1 MKRIVSYSLL
11 LLLLLSCNDKDAVKR
26 KQEEAKQEIL
36 KTEKAFEKLAA
47 EEGLK
52 IAFTH
57 YGASDA
63 VINRNDSIHSGL
75 AAIASFYSRPS
86 KGTIQLSWT
95 PDYTDVSESC
105 DLGYTYGKYVFR
117 ITDSTGKTNE
127 FKGIFHTVW
136 KKQKDGTWRFVW
148 D

>member
-1 MKRIVSYSLL
+1 MRKFLPYYLFIFFLVS
-11 LLLLLSCNDKDAVKR
+11 CTNKEAIK
-26 KQEEAKQEIL
+26 KNQEAARQEIL
-36 KTEKAFEKLAA
+36 ITEKAFEKLAA
-47 EEGLK
+47 QEGLK

-63 VINRNDSIHSGL
+63 VINRNDSIHNGL

-86 KGTIQLSWT
+86 KGTIKLSWT
-95 PDYTDVSESC
+95 PDFVDVSTSC
-105 DLGYTYGKYVFR
+105 DLGYTYGKYIFLL
-117 ITDSTGKTNE
+117 TDSSRKTTE

-136 KKQKDGTWRFVW
+136 KKQQDGSWRFVW

>member
-1 MKRIVSYSLL
+1 MYRLSILPFLY
-11 LLLLLSCNDKDAVKR
+11 LLLLSCNSNDVIKKN
-26 KQEEAKQEIL
+26 QEAAKLEII

-63 VINRNDSIHSGL
+63 VINRNDSIYNGL
-75 AAIASFYSRPS
+75 AAIASFYSKPT
-86 KGTIQLSWT
+86 KGKIKLSWT
-95 PDYTDVSESC
+95 PDFTDVSASC
-105 DLGYTYGKYVFR
+105 DLGYTYGKYIFQ

-127 FKGIFHTVW
+127 LKGIFHTVW

>member
-1 MKRIVSYSLL
+1 MYRYSTLPL
-11 LLLLLSCNDKDAVKR
+11 ICLFLLSCNNKDAIKR
-26 KQEEAKQEIL
+26 NQEAAKQEII
-36 KTEKAFEKLAA
+36 KTEKAFEKLAG
-47 EEGLK
+47 EEGLI

-75 AAIASFYSRPS
+75 AAIASFYSRPT
-86 KGTIQLSWT
+86 KGSIQLSWT

-117 ITDSTGKTNE
+117 LTDSTGKTNE

>member
-1 MKRIVSYSLL
+1 MKSIVSYILFFS
-11 LLLLLSCNDKDAVKR
+11 LLLSCNNQDAIKK
-26 KQEEAKQEIL
+26 KQEAAKQEIL
-36 KTEKAFEKLAA
+36 QTEKAFEKMAA

-63 VINRNDSIHSGL
+63 VINRNDSLHIGS
-75 AAIASFYSRPS
+75 AAIASFYSRPV
-86 KGTIQLSWT
+86 KGNVQLSWT
-95 PDYTDVSESC
+95 PDFVTVSSSC

-127 FKGIFHTVW
+127 FKGIFHTIW
-136 KKQKDGTWRFVW
+136 KKQQDGTWRFVW

>member
-1 MKRIVSYSLL
+1 MKRILL
-11 LLLLLSCNDKDAVKR
+11 YPVFVVLLLSCNDNDAIKR
-26 KQEEAKQEIL
+26 KQEEAKQEII

-63 VINRNDSIHSGL
+63 VINRNDSIHNGL

-86 KGTIQLSWT
+86 NGKIKLSWT
-95 PDYTDVSESC
+95 PDFTDVSASC
-105 DLGYTYGKYVFR
+105 DLGYTYGKYVFQL
-117 ITDSTGKTNE
+117 TDSTGKTNE